1 MTEPEVREYVVQN
14 LVGKAQRL
22 YPELLKVSE
31 DLLVRQWRAMV
42 ERVGYEPVDGPVV
55 EWGQWAKFT
64 EDGLIEVPEEESDC
78 RLLSV
83 IGKIQPRRSNDE

>member
-1 MTEPEVREYVVQN
+1 MTEAPEVREYVWQE

-31 DLLVRQWRAMV
+31 NLLISQWRAMV
-42 ERVGYEPVDGPVV
+42 ERVGYEPVGDPVA
-55 EWGQWAKFT
+55 EWGQWLKFT
-64 EDGLIEVPEEESDC
+64 EDGLVEVPEEESDC

-83 IGKIQPRRSNDE
+83 IGKIRSRD